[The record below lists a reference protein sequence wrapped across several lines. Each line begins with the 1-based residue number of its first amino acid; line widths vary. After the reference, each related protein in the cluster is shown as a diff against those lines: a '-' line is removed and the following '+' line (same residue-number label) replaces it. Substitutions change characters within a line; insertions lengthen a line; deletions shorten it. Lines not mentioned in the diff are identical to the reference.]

1 LVVSRDPGIDLR
13 VVGNIASTGLPRPG
27 EVVFAG
33 MVDDLAGEY
42 LTASVAL
49 VPLRAG
55 SGLKVKLIEALAHGV
70 PVVST
75 SVGAEG
81 VEAASPDILR
91 IHDDPEGFAKAILA
105 LTEPSA
111 WPARSVGAAAFARA
125 HYSESAARAAL
136 AGAFEAL
143 GGIAGSRQMPGAGI
157 AD

>member
-1 LVVSRDPGIDLR
+1 
-13 VVGNIASTGLPRPG
+13 VVGNIASTGLPPPG
-27 EVVFAG
+27 EAVFAG

-42 LTASVAL
+42 LAASVAL

-81 VEAASPDILR
+81 VEAAPPEILR
-91 IHDDPEGFAKAILA
+91 IHDEPEGFAEAILA
-105 LTEPSA
+105 LAEPPAWATRSA
-111 WPARSVGAAAFARA
+111 GAAAFARA

-143 GGIAGSRQMPGAGI
+143 GDIAGPRQGHGAGA